1 MRPSGKKLSCSRLLR
16 SFLNV
21 EHSGPTPSN
30 LPLYLCPAA
39 ARRCSTLSRASSS
52 RATATTTPR
61 SRLSDLH
68 QPRRLHAE
76 ATDSQQ
82 EAASPPV
89 PLRKLP
95 GQCHGC
101 GALSQTAVPDQPGYY
116 DLNRKAVKLFL
127 GLLKEEPR
135 YRPEH
140 DIVQASLR
148 SLSADKLREIGV
160 DPETLAREEKR
171 EGDAEGERTGT
182 TDDTALPDVP
192 LCDRCHNLIYHHT
205 GEPIYHPT
213 IEAIRDTIEES
224 PYKYNHVYHIL
235 DAADFPMSLL
245 PKVHQL
251 LDIMPLRSK
260 NRRQRGGKFFRGKKT
275 EMSFIITRSDLL
287 APKKEQVD
295 RMMPYLIETLR
306 EVLPRDSRHV
316 RLGNVRCV
324 SAKRS
329 WWTKE
334 LKEDIWKRGGAGWM
348 VGKVNVG
355 KSQLFNAVFPK
366 GRMDWAES
374 KHDISVAVQHRDHR
388 AEEAKQTEIDSGVL
402 PELDGLDEDS
412 LLPPPQPE
420 SNYPHMPVVSA
431 LPGTTASPIR
441 IPFGGGKGELIDL
454 PGLARSDLETFVR
467 EEHRPSLIMKGRVT
481 PEQQVIKP
489 GQSLLLRGLIRI
501 TPRTPD
507 LIFLAYAFTPL
518 DPHLTATEK
527 AIAIQAQTGDVK
539 VENIAV
545 PGTGDKIQHAGGFQ
559 LKYDVTKR
567 RAGPI
572 TRKDAVGLKVES
584 LPYRVLSMD
593 ILIEGCGWVEITAQ
607 VRTKNLFKPK
617 PTPSSSSTK
626 RISAGGEE
634 VLQELDLSDAD
645 VGESSAHQRNEADDE
660 PNWPIVD
667 VYSPEGR
674 FVGSRPPMNA
684 WLYNQVRKT
693 AETGKQRPRKS
704 MTGAKKRDKQTRR
717 S

>member
-1 MRPSGKKLSCSRLLR
+1 MRPSGKQLSCSRLLR
-16 SFLNV
+16 SFLNID
-21 EHSGPTPSN
+21 HSGPTPSN

-39 ARRCSTLSRASSS
+39 AKPCSTLSRASSS
-52 RATATTTPR
+52 RANATTTPR
-61 SRLSDLH
+61 PRLVDL
-68 QPRRLHAE
+68 QQTRGLHAE
-76 ATDSQQ
+76 AAESQQ
-82 EAASPPV
+82 DACAEPIPV
-89 PLRKLP
+89 RKLP

-116 DLNRKAVKLFL
+116 DLKRKAVRLFL
-127 GLLKEEPR
+127 GILKEEPR
-135 YRPEH
+135 HRPED

-160 DPETLAREEKR
+160 DPKSLAQKE
-171 EGDAEGERTGT
+171 DPEGEDTP
-182 TDDTALPDVP
+182 DDPVEPDVP

-224 PYKYNHVYHIL
+224 PYKYNHVYHVL

-260 NRRQRGGKFFRGKKT
+260 NRRQRGGKFFKGKKT
-275 EMSFIITRSDLL
+275 EMSFIVTRSDLL

-348 VGKVNVG
+348 VGKANVG

-366 GRMDWAES
+366 GRMDWDES
-374 KHDISVAVQHRDHR
+374 KHDISVAVQHRDHTADL
-388 AEEAKQTEIDSGVL
+388 AEQPKQAKSNSVL

-454 PGLARSDLETFVR
+454 PGLARSDLEAFVR

-518 DPHLTATEK
+518 EPHLTATEK
-527 AIAIQAQTGDVK
+527 AIGIQTQTGDVK
-539 VENIAV
+539 VGNIAV
-545 PGTGDKIQHAGGFQ
+545 PGTGDKIKHAGGFQ

-584 LPYRVLSMD
+584 LPYRVLSID

-607 VRTKNLFKPK
+607 VRAKALFGPR
-617 PTPSSSSTK
+617 PNSTK
-626 RISAGGEE
+626 RIISVSGEE
-634 VLQELDLSDAD
+634 ILQDLDLSDPEA
-645 VGESSAHQRNEADDE
+645 GESARGTGKEGDDE

-693 AETGKQRPRKS
+693 AETSKQRPRKS
-704 MTGAKKRDKQTRR
+704 MTGAKKREKQTRR
-717 S
+717 SKV